1 MKFFWLLGLVFLL
14 PSMTVLGQQEL
25 PGDSIYQVGG
35 HWQNQQAEIVELGE
49 LRGRK
54 QVVSMV
60 YTHCEHVCPVVV
72 SSMKTV
78 AASLPEEMKNEVGF
92 VLVTFTPSTD
102 TPDVLAEYARQQN
115 LAKDQ
120 WSLLRTDDDTIRDL
134 AMVLGVKYEKLDN
147 NEVNHSNLISVL
159 DEQGRLV
166 FQESGALSASGR
178 IAEQIVKN

>member
-1 MKFFWLLGLVFLL
+1 MKFFRLLGLVFLV

-25 PGDSIYQVGG
+25 AGDSVYQVGG
-35 HWQNQQAEIVELGE
+35 HWQNQQAETVELGE

-72 SSMKTV
+72 SSMKTI
-78 AASLPEEMKNEVGF
+78 AASLPEEMENEVGF

-102 TPDVLAEYARQQN
+102 TPEALAEYARRQN
-115 LAKDQ
+115 LEKDQ
-120 WSLLRTDDDTIRDL
+120 WSLLRGDDDAIRDL
-134 AMVLGVKYEKLDN
+134 SMVLGVKYERLDN

-159 DEQGRLV
+159 DEEGRLV
-166 FQESGALSASGR
+166 FQESGALSATGWVV
-178 IAEQIVKN
+178 EHLVNN